1 MKLATLVSVLDTK
14 FDIARTHEDWSWIP
28 DNAVPKDR
36 IFPGFLKS
44 QVGLFI
50 QSSEEVTKIYTA
62 CFAGSYV
69 LSQIEKK
76 GVKDVLLIVKHPLD
90 WDKKRGFLPLSKED
104 LELIRRFRINIYSVH
119 TPMDKDRNEA
129 GLLSTAYAFA
139 RAINFKPEA
148 EFGKEGPTNP
158 GMLLGVYGRV
168 IEQDLAILARG
179 ISSRI
184 KHDVKVWKNNSQ
196 PVKRIGIVTGGGNL
210 RRLAIEC
217 KGLGIDTY
225 ITGVVEANDYPPSE
239 EQSREFM
246 ESARRLQINVICASH
261 YLTEKYA
268 MELSLPYFSKL
279 GLSAEFIED
288 LEAWNRLE

>member
-1 MKLATLVSVLDTK
+1 MKLSTLVSVLDSK
-14 FDIARTHEDWSWIP
+14 FDIAHIHEDWSWIP
-28 DNAVPKDR
+28 DTAVPKER

-44 QVGLFI
+44 SVGLFI

-69 LSQIEKK
+69 ISQIEKK

-90 WDKKRGFLPLSKED
+90 WDKKRGFLPFTKED
-104 LELIRRFRINIYSVH
+104 LEIIHRFRINIYSVH
-119 TPMDKDRNEA
+119 TPMDKNRNEA

-139 RAINFKPEA
+139 KAINFKPEG
-148 EFGKEGPTNP
+148 EFAKEGPKNP
-158 GMLLGVYGRV
+158 VFIGVQGRV

-196 PVKRIGIVTGGGNL
+196 PVRRIGIVTGGANE
-210 RRLAIEC
+210 RRFIIEC
-217 KGLGIDTY
+217 KGLGIDTF
-225 ITGVVEANDYPPSE
+225 ITGVVEPNDYPPSE
-239 EQSREFM
+239 EQSSEFM
-246 ESARRLQINVICASH
+246 ASAKKLQINVICASH

-268 MELSLPYFSKL
+268 MELSIPYFSKL
-279 GLSAEFIED
+279 GLSAEFLED